1 MKALRYILSLIAIL
15 SVVSV
20 AAATFGKPYQPQ
32 GHGVQY
38 ASSYTQMPT
47 LAMSSTGSAMMQ
59 SGSALPMAAVSG
71 TTTADDNAPA
81 RVSAGPRKSPFDGA
95 GTAGDIGN
103 PNEPG
108 TPLGDAMLPMMLLIG
123 AYCGYVTLRR
133 RKHVKMVSQRE
144 TLNG

>member
-47 LAMSSTGSAMMQ
+47 LPMSSTGSAMMK

-71 TTTADDNAPA
+71 TTTADDCAPA
-81 RVSAGPRKSPFDGA
+81 RSSRPRRVGEDDGFDNNDDDPDTPANPF
-95 GTAGDIGN
+95 
-103 PNEPG
+103 
-108 TPLGDAMLPMMLLIG
+108 PLGDAMLPMLLCAAVFCG
-123 AYCGYVTLRR
+123 AIAIR
-133 RKHVKMVSQRE
+133 RKRSAIKGE
-144 TLNG
+144 G

>member
-1 MKALRYILSLIAIL
+1 MSLIAIL

-47 LAMSSTGSAMMQ
+47 LPMSSTGSAMMQ
-59 SGSALPMAAVSG
+59 SGSALPMAAASG

-81 RVSAGPRKSPFDGA
+81 RVSGRPRRAIDDGDE
-95 GTAGDIGN
+95 GEKPGGWEN
-103 PNEPG
+103 PYDD
-108 TPLGDAMLPMMLLIG
+108 PLGDAMLPMLLCAVVFCG
-123 AYCGYVTLRR
+123 AIAIR
-133 RKHVKMVSQRE
+133 RKRSAIKGE
-144 TLNG
+144 G

>member
-47 LAMSSTGSAMMQ
+47 LPMSSTGSAMMQ

-81 RVSAGPRKSPFDGA
+81 RSSRPRRVGEDEGFEGGDEPDVPANPF
-95 GTAGDIGN
+95 
-103 PNEPG
+103 
-108 TPLGDAMLPMMLLIG
+108 PLGDAMLPMMLLIG

>member
-47 LAMSSTGSAMMQ
+47 LPMSSTGSAMMK
-59 SGSALPMAAVSG
+59 SGSALPMAAVTETETTYSIGSPAKISKPRKDLSGGSG
-71 TTTADDNAPA
+71 TEDGDADPDAP
-81 RVSAGPRKSPFDGA
+81 GE
-95 GTAGDIGN
+95 
-103 PNEPG
+103 PN
-108 TPLGDAMLPMMLLIG
+108 PLGDAILPMMMLIG
-123 AYCGYVTLRR
+123 AYCGFVALRR
-133 RKHVKMVSQRE
+133 RKAAR
-144 TLNG
+144 

>member
-1 MKALRYILSLIAIL
+1 MKALRYILSLITIL

-32 GHGVQY
+32 GHGAQY

-47 LAMSSTGSAMMQ
+47 LPMSSTGSAMMK

-81 RVSAGPRKSPFDGA
+81 RSSRPRRVGEDEGFEGGDEPDVPANPF
-95 GTAGDIGN
+95 
-103 PNEPG
+103 
-108 TPLGDAMLPMMLLIG
+108 PLGDAMLPMILCAAVFCG
-123 AYCGYVTLRR
+123 AVAIR
-133 RKHVKMVSQRE
+133 RKRSTIK
-144 TLNG
+144 G

>member
-1 MKALRYILSLIAIL
+1 MKALRYILSLITIL

-47 LAMSSTGSAMMQ
+47 LPMSSTGSAMMK

-71 TTTADDNAPA
+71 TTTSDDYTPA
-81 RVSAGPRKSPFDGA
+81 RSSRPRRVEGSGTEDGDA
-95 GTAGDIGN
+95 DPDAPGE
-103 PNEPG
+103 PN
-108 TPLGDAMLPMMLLIG
+108 PLGDAILPMLLCAAVFCG
-123 AYCGYVTLRR
+123 AIAIR
-133 RKHVKMVSQRE
+133 RKRSAIKGE
-144 TLNG
+144 G

>member
-47 LAMSSTGSAMMQ
+47 LPMSSTGSSMMK

-81 RVSAGPRKSPFDGA
+81 RSSRPRRVGEDDGFDNEDKDPDTPANPF
-95 GTAGDIGN
+95 
-103 PNEPG
+103 
-108 TPLGDAMLPMMLLIG
+108 PLGDAMLPMLLCAAVFCG
-123 AYCGYVTLRR
+123 AVAIR
-133 RKHVKMVSQRE
+133 RKRSAIK
-144 TLNG
+144 G

>member
-32 GHGVQY
+32 GHEVLY

-47 LAMSSTGSAMMQ
+47 LPMSSTGSAMMQ
-59 SGSALPMAAVSG
+59 SGSALPMAAASG

-81 RVSAGPRKSPFDGA
+81 RSSRPRRVGEDDGFEGGDEPDVPANPF
-95 GTAGDIGN
+95 
-103 PNEPG
+103 
-108 TPLGDAMLPMMLLIG
+108 PLGDAMLPMLLCAAVFCG
-123 AYCGYVTLRR
+123 AIAIR
-133 RKHVKMVSQRE
+133 RKRSAIK
-144 TLNG
+144 GKG

>member
-1 MKALRYILSLIAIL
+1 MKTLRYILSLIAIL

-47 LAMSSTGSAMMQ
+47 LPMSSTGSAMMQ

-71 TTTADDNAPA
+71 TTTADDYAPA
-81 RVSAGPRKSPFDGA
+81 RSSRPRRVGDDDGFDNNDDDPDTPANPF
-95 GTAGDIGN
+95 
-103 PNEPG
+103 
-108 TPLGDAMLPMMLLIG
+108 PLGYAMLPMLLCAAVFCG
-123 AYCGYVTLRR
+123 AIAIR
-133 RKHVKMVSQRE
+133 RKRSAIKW
-144 TLNG
+144 

>member
-47 LAMSSTGSAMMQ
+47 LPMSSTGSAMMQ

-71 TTTADDNAPA
+71 TTTADDYTPA
-81 RVSAGPRKSPFDGA
+81 RSSRPRRVEGSGTEDEEPDEQEEPF
-95 GTAGDIGN
+95 
-103 PNEPG
+103 
-108 TPLGDAMLPMMLLIG
+108 PLGDAMLPMLLCAAVFCG
-123 AYCGYVTLRR
+123 AIAIR
-133 RKHVKMVSQRE
+133 RKRSAIKGE
-144 TLNG
+144 G

>member
-47 LAMSSTGSAMMQ
+47 LPMSSTGSAMMQ

-71 TTTADDNAPA
+71 TTTADDYIPA
-81 RVSAGPRKSPFDGA
+81 QSSRPRRVEGSGTEDEEPDEQEEPF
-95 GTAGDIGN
+95 
-103 PNEPG
+103 
-108 TPLGDAMLPMMLLIG
+108 PLGDAMLPMILCAAVFCG
-123 AYCGYVTLRR
+123 AIAIR
-133 RKHVKMVSQRE
+133 RKRSAIK
-144 TLNG
+144 G

>member
-32 GHGVQY
+32 GHEVQY

-47 LAMSSTGSAMMQ
+47 LPMSSTGSAMMQ

-71 TTTADDNAPA
+71 TTTADDYTTA
-81 RVSAGPRKSPFDGA
+81 RSSRPRRVEGSGTEDEEPDEQEEPF
-95 GTAGDIGN
+95 
-103 PNEPG
+103 
-108 TPLGDAMLPMMLLIG
+108 PLGDAMLPMLLCAAVFCG
-123 AYCGYVTLRR
+123 AVAIR
-133 RKHVKMVSQRE
+133 RKRSAIK
-144 TLNG
+144 G

>member
-47 LAMSSTGSAMMQ
+47 LPMSSTGSAMMK

-71 TTTADDNAPA
+71 TTTADDYTPA
-81 RVSAGPRKSPFDGA
+81 RSSRPRRVEGSGTEDGDA
-95 GTAGDIGN
+95 DPDAPGE
-103 PNEPG
+103 PN
-108 TPLGDAMLPMMLLIG
+108 PLGDAMLPMMMLIG
-123 AYCGYVTLRR
+123 AYCGFVALRR
-133 RKHVKMVSQRE
+133 RKAAR
-144 TLNG
+144 

>member
-1 MKALRYILSLIAIL
+1 MKALRYILSLITIL

-38 ASSYTQMPT
+38 ASSDSQMPT
-47 LAMSSTGSAMMQ
+47 LPMSSTGSAMMK

-81 RVSAGPRKSPFDGA
+81 RSSRPRRVGEDEGFEGGEEPDVPANPF
-95 GTAGDIGN
+95 
-103 PNEPG
+103 
-108 TPLGDAMLPMMLLIG
+108 PLGDAMLPMILCAAVFCG
-123 AYCGYVTLRR
+123 AVAIR
-133 RKHVKMVSQRE
+133 RKRSTIK
-144 TLNG
+144 G

>member
-20 AAATFGKPYQPQ
+20 SAATFGKPYQPQ

-47 LAMSSTGSAMMQ
+47 LSMSTLNASMMN

-71 TTTADDNAPA
+71 TTTADDYAPA
-81 RVSAGPRKSPFDGA
+81 WSSRPRRVEGS
-95 GTAGDIGN
+95 GTEDDDA
-103 PNEPG
+103 EPDAPG
-108 TPLGDAMLPMMLLIG
+108 EPAPLGNEVLPLMLLAILY
-123 AYCGYVTLRR
+123 AAWIAIKRR
-133 RKHVKMVSQRE
+133 RKANS
-144 TLNG
+144 

>member
-47 LAMSSTGSAMMQ
+47 LPMSSTGSAMMS
-59 SGSALPMAAVSG
+59 SGSALPMAAVTG
-71 TTTADDNAPA
+71 TTTADQTAP
-81 RVSAGPRKSPFDGA
+81 SSGPRRAKMEDDEGWE
-95 GTAGDIGN
+95 GD
-103 PNEPG
+103 PDPEYPG
-108 TPLGDAMLPMMLLIG
+108 EVTPIGDAVLPLMLLIG
-123 AYCGYVTLRR
+123 GYGMLVYFR
-133 RKHVKMVSQRE
+133 RKRGVVRSKMSERCK
-144 TLNG
+144 

>member
-47 LAMSSTGSAMMQ
+47 LPMSSTGSAMMQ

-71 TTTADDNAPA
+71 TTTADDYTPA
-81 RVSAGPRKSPFDGA
+81 RSSRPRRVEGSGTEDEEEPDKPGEPFP
-95 GTAGDIGN
+95 I
-103 PNEPG
+103 
-108 TPLGDAMLPMMLLIG
+108 GDAALPLMLLAA
-123 AYCGYVTLRR
+123 AYALLRAFRR
-133 RKHVKMVSQRE
+133 RQARE
-144 TLNG
+144 